1 MSRWGDGG
9 LGEDVKEGK
18 LSGTFSDSLVE
29 ETLKMI
35 ERWGIEVSWVTCV
48 PSRNHPNLVPDFAKK
63 IAQDLQLPFMDVI
76 EKVRSNDF
84 QKNQENTFHQAKN
97 LDGVFEV
104 DGEKINTLPVLII
117 DDIFDSGWTFTVCTA
132 LLKNAG
138 VKKVYPLAL
147 SSSGLQ

>member
-1 MSRWGDGG
+1 MW
-9 LGEDVKEGK
+9 
-18 LSGTFSDSLVE
+18 
-29 ETLKMI
+29 I
-35 ERWGIEVSWVTCV
+35 
-48 PSRNHPNLVPDFAKK
+48 
-63 IAQDLQLPFMDVI
+63 
-76 EKVRSNDF
+76 RSNDF

-147 SSSGLQ
+147 SSSGLQWSQSLLNQSWC